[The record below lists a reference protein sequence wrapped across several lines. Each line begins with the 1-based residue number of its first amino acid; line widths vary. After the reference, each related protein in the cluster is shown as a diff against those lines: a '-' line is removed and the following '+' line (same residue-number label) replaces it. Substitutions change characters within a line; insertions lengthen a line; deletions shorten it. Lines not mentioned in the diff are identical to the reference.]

1 MAADKSFEWISMS
14 LGKARW
20 IPFNVDKEIA
30 RAFSTPCPRPS
41 ETHVYGEI
49 IEAVSKWADEARE
62 SIIHWVVGELLGG
75 GAAVAGAARA
85 DQFRSLGRGWVFIF
99 IQRQQKRFR
108 WWFESI
114 ARVRADHQH
123 DLDDL
128 TEATKA
134 DGERTRCAHTSC
146 RASADAWPRWRQRSR
161 WRSRPARLLL
171 ARTTM

>member
-134 DGERTRCAHTSC
+134 DGERTRLGMV
-146 RASADAWPRWRQRSR
+146 RVG
-161 WRSRPARLLL
+161 
-171 ARTTM
+171 

>member
-62 SIIHWVVGELLGG
+62 SIIHWVVGEQVVWSWHTRS
-75 GAAVAGAARA
+75 AV
-85 DQFRSLGRGWVFIF
+85 
-99 IQRQQKRFR
+99 
-108 WWFESI
+108 
-114 ARVRADHQH
+114 
-123 DLDDL
+123 
-128 TEATKA
+128 
-134 DGERTRCAHTSC
+134 
-146 RASADAWPRWRQRSR
+146 
-161 WRSRPARLLL
+161 LL
-171 ARTTM
+171 AATVSNCRFET